1 MVPNFLYF
9 IHRQSDQHGTVSLAI
24 PCQVSGLCLLEALL
38 DCPLPLLEAESRQNC
53 SGLVS
58 APVRV
63 VGSVRDVII
72 RPAASHYHPGADLSF
87 WVLALDRDLRIASDV
102 LGNIYVRDPTGIKV
116 KLWEQILFTG
126 AGSKRYSLPLS
137 RYARTGLW
145 TIEVVIEGEIFS
157 RQVNVTT
164 RPFPTER
171 KVAIAQRHYV
181 ELRFMSE
188 MKKTY
193 KPGLPFV
200 GMIESVS
207 SEKAIRV
214 RVKVLDDITAIY
226 SQDIEMVRGEGM
238 FVVPAVISDADHII
252 IQAELVSVDGKE
264 IDSHYVLAKEVI
276 KKWTSNSDCYLLI
289 EGIQH
294 TLEPQQP
301 VHATVISSCPCSQHL
316 HYMVVTEGHVT
327 SWSKDDRHEM
337 SGVTVGQHIFDNA
350 TSTSVCK
357 FNFTFGVDSTM
368 APVSNLVVYYVDEN
382 QTVVTDLA
390 SFRVNLSN
398 NKISTIFDSEK
409 QYAPGEKI
417 EMQVFAEHD
426 STVCL
431 IGGRGG
437 DSSFEHRFP
446 YKELDLS
453 QSGVSLFDSAPCI
466 SSSPSS
472 HHPKHRHHHYSVF
485 PDVAMDSTWLWRC
498 FNYTKDMSSRKIK
511 LAAPP
516 ESGKWYLRAL
526 VLSSSTSGLRY
537 SEPVYINVFSAL
549 SVAFELPDRIRTGE
563 VLQVDVKVE
572 NNVND
577 CVDVSAILTLNGGA
591 LFFGTNQAYIGE
603 KLRLGPQGATSIVVK
618 FTSTSPGYNNFTA
631 EIAGFISDSC
641 QVQKSLR
648 TDNIQ
653 QVWNEESLGT
663 FTQSSSLLVLA
674 EGQVKTRTES
684 AYFCANEQL
693 VTLSASDNHYKWLPA
708 PRNKDGVFIAVTS
721 SSDVMIVLSGKP
733 KTSPQMYTVT
743 LGMGKSWISRGKHA
757 YGVYLTHTSTPHL
770 LSQNTPSV
778 FWITWDAGLLTVGRQ
793 WEPRNQT
800 LLQWPLDKKFKV
812 NNIGFKS
819 AFEHAAQ
826 FRVWNYNEEA
836 GFSQVL
842 HLDVPKSILPGT
854 EKGLLLL
861 AGGLAVPAYLPLYYP
876 VRGSD
881 LGLAARNPIHALKSL
896 PRSLAE
902 HTSLSTLISSFS
914 PALLLDSDPA
924 LVEFKSDIVRHLEQ
938 NLQKLFQY
946 RLPDYSFGD
955 YANTTSLWNTIS
967 VLELLTD
974 IQSYVGIDPDIYT
987 NIKRN
992 VQKYQQLDGRFADPH
1007 DTDGQTDVETTAFAL
1022 SVLVQVGVEN
1032 DNDSIVIAKGRT
1044 YLESQRNITDSLTL
1058 SIVTYALLLTK
1069 SEKAESYLAKL
1080 TASSIN
1086 EEGDF
1091 GWQRE
1096 DGGGDWTY
1104 EDQMLVPNTDN
1115 NGRGL
1120 LRDYRAS
1127 LYSTSNMELTDTLE
1141 LRTNSAPCPLELP
1154 SLPTKV
1160 FVYSTGAGCA
1170 TIQGLVTYSTY
1181 SVRSSNSVLDIR
1193 GEVLQEYLP
1202 GRPPSSGKY
1211 PRLLLKTCLRWK
1223 GQKPSG
1229 GVKVEVSLFSGFRL
1243 ESVQHVNTADMT
1255 YDSRGDQIWFVFPN
1269 IKSSCVTCV
1278 EYFVLSHF
1286 TLESLRPAF
1295 VRAYPSSQPF
1305 MEVASFFHA
1314 KLSSPLT
1321 EGATGDDF
1329 ETWFGANYTEP
1340 QNIFQ
1345 NQCECHRAC
1354 HKNNHRNKNHTTNT
1368 KPAIQSSATLESST
1382 QTTDTKLAI
1391 QPSSTPDSAI
1401 QPSSTPDSA
1410 IQSESTPPGTK
1421 SPSTTTQSSTTSIKT
1436 PEIESGNLK
1445 ITRENFNKKVM
1456 KKSPNNI
1463 ASTLGYSAGRSDI
1476 SDNVTEDV
1484 NARKSVET
1492 SENLTGETSVNGT
1505 KIVDKISKPLDKTIE
1520 NVRKTIDTT
1529 SNDSEKVTRDVNA
1542 TKTNTE
1548 DKQPGIA
1555 SANARRAI
1563 HRSSDLSKEAE
1574 NTNGKESYSNSKGAN
1589 SNANET
1595 NSKTNETS
1603 SNSKE
1608 TISNINGTNSNTN
1621 KTDSNTSKT
1630 DTRNK
1635 IPMDTVNPTTPRY
1648 EDHSIT
1654 FLDNSEDEGVNRTNE
1669 LVRTKAEPKIV
1680 IDDIV
1685 KEHFVVTFAPRIIV
1699 DKKSNTGP
1707 VGGDVN
1713 VKQVDVITKV
1723 ANLVVEPER
1732 KKSSGLRDIVG
1743 ADSKESSG
1751 LRDETNE
1758 NISVKNVA
1766 KENEIAKVADIAR
1779 DKSEKSSSPRDQTN
1793 EKTSLMKVAKEKSV
1807 DKNHDMTDK
1816 IQKSPKK
1823 LADSKLKKLVDTKVK
1838 KYNNVINTI
1847 IKLRQA
1853 NTKELEAVKTQGK
1866 SPVKRDTSS
1875 QNKRSTTEVTTT
1887 LGIPKT
1893 SDVHTTADAET
1904 TTEFPK
1910 TTTYIPKTN
1919 NEFSETIT
1927 THIPKTTTEF
1937 TEKITTHIP
1946 KTPTTEFPKTT
1957 IEEVPETTTTRI
1969 PTTSDIPKTKLEPFT
1984 STTSETPTPSEPT
1997 IDTTNLFQTTQ
2008 QNEIPDTEHQRAYF
2022 HLIQS
2027 DEITITKPL
2036 GAGKL
2041 VSNSRTE
2048 DRMETS
2054 NSVGFGKADSSIG
2067 TDNSPLGTE
2076 SSPIGTAEPSSIG
2089 AYSRPVGN
2097 EDSSV
2102 GPNYGPFGTAQNSI
2116 GSSNTPHGRSID
2128 PTHSPIQSS
2137 SGGPPES
2144 VTVRSPIHFS
2154 LNDPSIPMESSE
2166 SSILMKISTIGSSDL
2181 NPIGRKEPLTSID
2194 PVGTGEPLNLLEP
2207 KENPRLMGLSEPLAP
2222 IGTGNPTSVGLSEL
2236 STSVEAGDNFRS
2248 IGKNEPTP
2256 NGSSELSI
2264 DVRTSQSFVQS
2275 SSEVPIQSLTSEV
2288 PTESLTSDV
2297 PTQSSTESPTQS
2309 SPSQRPSE
2317 PSQVT
2322 STLNPTPKLVENIT
2336 HRTLPNPTPRLD
2348 ENITPRSLPNSTPK
2362 LVENITPQSLPN
2374 PTPRLDEIITPRALP
2389 IAEDKQLDEVV
2400 LDSDTVDAEDTVLIR
2415 QERVK
2420 KTVSL

>member
-1 MVPNFLYF
+1 VLF
-9 IHRQSDQHGTVSLAI
+9 
-24 PCQVSGLCLLEALL
+24 
-38 DCPLPLLEAESRQNC
+38 
-53 SGLVS
+53 
-58 APVRV
+58 PV
-63 VGSVRDVII
+63 
-72 RPAASHYHPGADLSF
+72 SF

-137 RYARTGLW
+137 RYARAGLW

-214 RVKVLDDITAIY
+214 RVKVLDDITALSPEIA
-226 SQDIEMVRGEGM
+226 G
-238 FVVPAVISDADHII
+238 FISDSCQVQKSLRTDNIQQVWNEESLGTFTQSSSLLVLAEG
-252 IQAELVSVDGKE
+252 QAELVSVDGKE

-294 TLEPQQP
+294 TLEVSNDLKTSDSPARSWTYHNRVCLCLTPPLVLAPPPYITPMLFPQIPLQGAGP
-301 VHATVISSCPCSQHL
+301 ITIGFPYKELDLSQSGVSLFDSAPCVSSSPLYNTYTLPFGWIIGYALTIFFSHL
-316 HYMVVTEGHVT
+316 NLYTIHYMVVTEGHVT

-453 QSGVSLFDSAPCI
+453 QSGVSLFDSAPCV

-498 FNYTKDMSSRKIK
+498 FNYTD
-511 LAAPP
+511 
-516 ESGKWYLRAL
+516 SG
-526 VLSSSTSGLRY
+526 
-537 SEPVYINVFSAL
+537 
-549 SVAFELPDRIRTGE
+549 
-563 VLQVDVKVE
+563 
-572 NNVND
+572 
-577 CVDVSAILTLNGGA
+577 
-591 LFFGTNQAYIGE
+591 
-603 KLRLGPQGATSIVVK
+603 
-618 FTSTSPGYNNFTA
+618 
-631 EIAGFISDSC
+631 
-641 QVQKSLR
+641 KSLR

-743 LGMGKSWISRGKHA
+743 LGMVKSWISRGKHA

-826 FRVWNYNEEA
+826 F
-836 GFSQVL
+836 
-842 HLDVPKSILPGT
+842 
-854 EKGLLLL
+854 
-861 AGGLAVPAYLPLYYP
+861 
-876 VRGSD
+876 
-881 LGLAARNPIHALKSL
+881 
-896 PRSLAE
+896 
-902 HTSLSTLISSFS
+902 
-914 PALLLDSDPA
+914 
-924 LVEFKSDIVRHLEQ
+924 
-938 NLQKLFQY
+938 
-946 RLPDYSFGD
+946 
-955 YANTTSLWNTIS
+955 
-967 VLELLTD
+967 
-974 IQSYVGIDPDIYT
+974 SY
-987 NIKRN
+987 K
-992 VQKYQQLDGRFADPH
+992 
-1007 DTDGQTDVETTAFAL
+1007 
-1022 SVLVQVGVEN
+1022 
-1032 DNDSIVIAKGRT
+1032 
-1044 YLESQRNITDSLTL
+1044 
-1058 SIVTYALLLTK
+1058 
-1069 SEKAESYLAKL
+1069 
-1080 TASSIN
+1080 
-1086 EEGDF
+1086 
-1091 GWQRE
+1091 
-1096 DGGGDWTY
+1096 
-1104 EDQMLVPNTDN
+1104 
-1115 NGRGL
+1115 GL

-1127 LYSTSNMELTDTLE
+1127 LYCLLIQTKLKNLEQAEPVAKYLTYRIHVLDQHNELLYLALKSFARFSSLADDTHRSLTVSLATSNMELTDTLE

-1391 QPSSTPDSAI
+1391 QPSSTPESAI

-1410 IQSESTPPGTK
+1410 IQSESTPPVTK

-1456 KKSPNNI
+1456 KKSPNNL

-1492 SENLTGETSVNGT
+1492 SENHTGETSVNGT
-1505 KIVDKISKPLDKTIE
+1505 KIVDKISKPLDKTME
-1520 NVRKTIDTT
+1520 NARKTIDAT
-1529 SNDSEKVTRDVNA
+1529 SYDSEKVTRDVNA

-1548 DKQPGIA
+1548 DKQPGID

-1574 NTNGKESYSNSKGAN
+1574 NTNGKESYSNSRGAN

-1621 KTDSNTSKT
+1621 KTNSNTSKT

-1654 FLDNSEDEGVNRTNE
+1654 FVDNSEDEGVNRTNE
-1669 LVRTKAEPKIV
+1669 LVRTKSEPKIV

-1723 ANLVVEPER
+1723 ANLVVEPES

-1766 KENEIAKVADIAR
+1766 KENEIAKVTDIAR
-1779 DKSEKSSSPRDQTN
+1779 DKSEKSLRDQTN

-1807 DKNHDMTDK
+1807 DKNHDMTGK
-1816 IQKSPKK
+1816 IQRSPKK

-1887 LGIPKT
+1887 LGIPKI

-1957 IEEVPETTTTRI
+1957 IGEVPETTTTRI

-1984 STTSETPTPSEPT
+1984 PTTSETLTPSEPT
-1997 IDTTNLFQTTQ
+1997 IDTTNIFQTTQ

-2089 AYSRPVGN
+2089 AYTRPVGN
-2097 EDSSV
+2097 EDGSV

-2116 GSSNTPHGRSID
+2116 GSSNTPHGRSIN
-2128 PTHSPIQSS
+2128 PIQSS
-2137 SGGPPES
+2137 SGSPPES
-2144 VTVRSPIHFS
+2144 VTVGSPIHFS
-2154 LNDPSIPMESSE
+2154 LNDPSIPIESSE
-2166 SSILMKISTIGSSDL
+2166 SSISMKISTLGSSDL
-2181 NPIGRKEPLTSID
+2181 NPIGRKEPLTSIN
-2194 PVGTGEPLNLLEP
+2194 PVGTREPLNPLEP
-2207 KENPRLMGLSEPLAP
+2207 RENPRLMGLSEPLAP
-2222 IGTGNPTSVGLSEL
+2222 IGTGNPDLVGLREL
-2236 STSVEAGDNFRS
+2236 LTPVETRDGFRS
-2248 IGKNEPTP
+2248 IG
-2256 NGSSELSI
+2256 S
-2264 DVRTSQSFVQS
+2264 SQSFVQS

-2336 HRTLPNPTPRLD
+2336 HRTLTNPTPRLD
-2348 ENITPRSLPNSTPK
+2348 ENITPQPLPNSTPK

>member
-1 MVPNFLYF
+1 MVPNFLDF

-137 RYARTGLW
+137 RYARAGLW

-390 SFRVNLSN
+390 SFR
-398 NKISTIFDSEK
+398 ISTIFDSEK

-453 QSGVSLFDSAPCI
+453 QSGVSLFDSAPGI

-516 ESGKWYLRAL
+516 ESGKWYLRSL

-603 KLRLGPQGATSIVVK
+603 KLP
-618 FTSTSPGYNNFTA
+618 

-955 YANTTSLWNTIS
+955 HANTTSLWSTIS

-1007 DTDGQTDVETTAFAL
+1007 ETDGQTDVETTAFAL

-1058 SIVTYALLLTK
+1058 SIVTYSLLLTK
-1069 SEKAESYLAKL
+1069 SERAESYLAKL

-1115 NGRGL
+1115 NSRGL

-1127 LYSTSNMELTDTLE
+1127 LYCLLIQTKLKNLEQAEPVAKYLTY
-1141 LRTNSAPCPLELP
+1141 RIH
-1154 SLPTKV
+1154 V
-1160 FVYSTGAGCA
+1160 
-1170 TIQGLVTYSTY
+1170 
-1181 SVRSSNSVLDIR
+1181 
-1193 GEVLQEYLP
+1193 
-1202 GRPPSSGKY
+1202 
-1211 PRLLLKTCLRWK
+1211 WK

-1295 VRAYPSSQPF
+1295 VRAYPSSQPY

-1382 QTTDTKLAI
+1382 QTTDTK
-1391 QPSSTPDSAI
+1391 SAI

-1410 IQSESTPPGTK
+1410 IQSESTPPVTK

-1456 KKSPNNI
+1456 KKSPNNL

-1492 SENLTGETSVNGT
+1492 SENHTGETSVNGT
-1505 KIVDKISKPLDKTIE
+1505 KIVDKISKPLDRTIE

-1548 DKQPGIA
+1548 DKQPGID

-1621 KTDSNTSKT
+1621 KTNSNTSKT

-1654 FLDNSEDEGVNRTNE
+1654 FVDNSEDEGVNRTNE
-1669 LVRTKAEPKIV
+1669 LVRTKSEPKIV

-1723 ANLVVEPER
+1723 ANLVVEPES

-1751 LRDETNE
+1751 LRDTNE

-1779 DKSEKSSSPRDQTN
+1779 DKSEKSSSLRDQTN

-1816 IQKSPKK
+1816 IQMSPKK
-1823 LADSKLKKLVDTKVK
+1823 LADGKLKKLVDTKVK

-1853 NTKELEAVKTQGK
+1853 NTKEQEAVKTQGK

-1893 SDVHTTADAET
+1893 SDIHTTADAET
-1904 TTEFPK
+1904 ATEFSK

-1927 THIPKTTTEF
+1927 THIPKTTTTEF

-1957 IEEVPETTTTRI
+1957 IGEVPETTTTRI

-1984 STTSETPTPSEPT
+1984 PTTSETPIPSEPT

-2054 NSVGFGKADSSIG
+2054 NSVGLGKADSSIG

-2076 SSPIGTAEPSSIG
+2076 SSPIGTAQSSSIGDYNSPIRTAEPSSIG

-2144 VTVRSPIHFS
+2144 VTVGSPIHFS
-2154 LNDPSIPMESSE
+2154 LNDPSIPMGSSE
-2166 SSILMKISTIGSSDL
+2166 SSISMKISTIGSSDL

-2194 PVGTGEPLNLLEP
+2194 PVGTREPLNPLEP
-2207 KENPRLMGLSEPLAP
+2207 RENPRLMGLSEPLAP
-2222 IGTGNPTSVGLSEL
+2222 IRRGNPTSVGLSEL

-2264 DVRTSQSFVQS
+2264 DVRSSQSFVQS

-2288 PTESLTSDV
+2288 PTESLTRSDV

-2336 HRTLPNPTPRLD
+2336 HRTLTNPTPRLD

-2362 LVENITPQSLPN
+2362 LVENITPRALPN